1 MIYFYIITISICI
14 VWIFLLLKINRMKN
28 GIKNNNEDDEFNEW
42 INRHNEL
49 SEYMKKKKLKKIK
62 P

>member
-49 SEYMKKKKLKKIK
+49 SEYMKKKKIKKD
-62 P
+62 